1 MVTLS
6 ELQLKEVVILQS
18 GRKLGFIADFDIDN
32 NTGSINALIVSTK
45 QEGGNL
51 FNRMT
56 ETTIPWKQIVTI
68 GDDVILVND
77 ENKTEILQNN
87 EGSDR
92 NK

>member
-77 ENKTEILQNN
+77 ENETEVLQNN